1 MTSDAGVAA
10 LLPVAITAPIV
21 GAIAAPLL
29 APLRRWLPFA
39 VGVLALSVSTGTL
52 LLAAP
57 KVYGMH
63 GRILVHY
70 LGNWRPFGGG
80 ASLGIAVAAD
90 PFGLT
95 FALLTAGLGALLVLA
110 ALSELGRLGTREVGG
125 LSCLFLLLLAA
136 LIGAAL
142 TADVINL
149 FVWFQVAALASYG
162 LTGFFLERP
171 IAIEAAFKLIVL
183 TSAAGF
189 FVFIGAAILYR
200 QHGALNFGQ
209 LHDALQPGLQAADAL
224 AAALLLCGFATKAG
238 LMPFHGW
245 LPDAHTPAPGAVSA
259 LFSGLMVDLG
269 VIGIVRV
276 SLLLDPSAGAG
287 HRLRE
292 LLAVFGI
299 VSACAGALLALG
311 QNDLKRLLAWD
322 TVSQTGIVVV
332 GFTTANAQG
341 VGGAMYHLLNHGL
354 FKGLLFLCA
363 GSIVHITGKTDLD
376 EMGGLWRHLPVAAF
390 GFTVGVLA
398 IAGIP
403 PFNGYPSLG
412 LLHEGVH
419 EAYGPLTLLAVEL
432 AQALTVAA
440 LVRAAYLAFYR
451 RRAQPYE
458 ELDRPRLGMR
468 VTVAVLSTGCVALGV
483 AQAPVLRDVI
493 APGASSLLDPSGYAS
508 TVLLRPTGFRLLP
521 LHFAYADAKDVLAS
535 VLSALLGLVI
545 CWLAIR
551 RPAPAMRIVRPL
563 QRLHTGSVNDYTAFA
578 IAGLALAIGVAI
590 AS

>member
-10 LLPVAITAPIV
+10 LLPIAIAAPIV
-21 GAIAAPLL
+21 GAVAAPLL

-39 VGVLALSVSTGTL
+39 VGVVALAFSSGLL

-57 KVYGMH
+57 KVYGRH
-63 GRILVHY
+63 GRVLVHY
-70 LGNWRPFGGG
+70 LGHWHPVGGT
-80 ASLGIAVAAD
+80 SLGIAVAAD

-95 FALLTAGLGALLVLA
+95 FALLTAALGALLVLA

-125 LSCLFLLLLAA
+125 LTCLFLLLLAA

-142 TADVINL
+142 TADLINL

-171 IAIEAAFKLIVL
+171 IALEAAFKIIVL
-183 TSAAGF
+183 TSVAGF
-189 FVFIGAAILYR
+189 LVFIGAATFYR

-209 LHDALQPGLQAADAL
+209 LHIALHTSLQAADAL
-224 AAALLLCGFATKAG
+224 AAALLICGFATKAG

-276 SLLLDPSAGAG
+276 SLLLDPSTGAG
-287 HRLRE
+287 QRLRE
-292 LLAVFGI
+292 LLAGFGI
-299 VSACAGALLALG
+299 VSACVAALLALG
-311 QNDLKRLLAWD
+311 QKDLKRLLAWD
-322 TVSQTGIVVV
+322 TVSQMGIVVV
-332 GFTTANAQG
+332 GFETANPLG

-363 GSIVHITGKTDLD
+363 GSVVHITGQTELS
-376 EMGGLWRHLPVAAF
+376 EMGGLWRRLPVAAF
-390 GFTVGVLA
+390 GFTIGVLA

-403 PFNGYPSLG
+403 PFNGYSSLG

-419 EAYGPLTLLAVEL
+419 AADGPVMLAAVQL

-440 LVRAAYLAFYR
+440 LARAAYLAFYR
-451 RRAQPYE
+451 RRAEPYQD
-458 ELDRPRLGMR
+458 LDEPRMGMR
-468 VTVAVLSTGCVALGV
+468 ITVAALSMGCVALGA
-483 AQAPVLRDVI
+483 AQAPLLRDVI
-493 APGASSLLDPSGYAS
+493 APGASSLLDPTAYAS
-508 TVLLRPTGFRLLP
+508 TVLGHPTAFTWEP
-521 LHFAYADAKDVLAS
+521 LHLAYFDPKDVLAS
-535 VLSALLGLVI
+535 ILTALLGLGI
-545 CWLAIR
+545 CWFAIR
-551 RPAPAMRIVRPL
+551 RPELKLARPL
-563 QRLHTGSVNDYTAFA
+563 QRLHTGSVNDYVAFA
-578 IAGLALAIGVAI
+578 VAGLTVAVVIAIGF
-590 AS
+590 